1 MSLLEIK
8 NLKTYFHTRAGT
20 TRAVDDVSFSIDKGE
35 IVGVVGE
42 SGSGKS
48 VTCHT
53 MLGLLP
59 SPPAKVE
66 GGTVTFDGEELLH
79 LPPAILRAIRG
90 KRISMIFQDPMSCLN
105 PYLTI
110 LDQVAEPILIHE
122 NVSREEAER
131 RAIEM
136 MKKVGIR
143 DAEQRARSHPH
154 EFSGGMRQRAMIAMA
169 LVTNPDLLLADEP
182 TTALDVTVQARIL
195 QILRD
200 LRDDL
205 GVAVLFV
212 THDLGVVADV
222 ADRVVVMYRG
232 KVVEQGD
239 VLSIFE
245 NPSHPYV
252 KGLLACRPTFETK
265 YRVLPTVDD
274 FLETE
279 EAPDGSLTLRERP
292 NSAERLAELEKQVD
306 RKQPAE
312 ESSVPLLEV
321 KDLRV
326 HFTSGGGFL
335 GKPRETVKAVDG
347 VDLSIPKG
355 KTLGLVGESGC
366 GKTTIGRAILRL
378 VPPTSGSVRYDGAD
392 LGSLSPAAMLA
403 YRKRMQ
409 IIFQDPYASLNP
421 RLTIEQALTEPLV
434 VHRIGSGSSDRRDRV
449 VSLLEEVGLS
459 SEHLLRYP
467 HEFSGGQR
475 QRLCVARALAVE
487 PEFIVCDECVSA
499 MDVSVQAQVLNLLRE
514 LQERRNLT
522 YLFISHDLSVVKF
535 VSDHVAVMQ
544 AGRIVETAPAEELYR
559 NPRETYTRELLEAVP
574 KADLETLRSR
584 GK

>member
-1 MSLLEIK
+1 MSLLDVK

-20 TRAVDDVSFSIDKGE
+20 TRAVDDVSFSIDTKE

-53 MLGLLP
+53 LLGLLP
-59 SPPAKVE
+59 QPPAKVE
-66 GGTVTFDGEELLH
+66 GGSVTFDGQELIG
-79 LPPAILRAIRG
+79 LPPPLLRAIRG

-105 PYLTI
+105 PYLRI
-110 LDQVAEPILIHE
+110 VDQVAEPILIHE
-122 NVSREEAER
+122 GVTKDEAEG

-143 DAEQRARSHPH
+143 DAEQRAHSYPH
-154 EFSGGMRQRAMIAMA
+154 EFSGGMRQRVMIAMS

-195 QILRD
+195 EILRE

-205 GVAVLFV
+205 GIAVLFV
-212 THDLGVVADV
+212 THDLGVVANV

-232 KVVEQGD
+232 KIVEQGKVRD
-239 VLSIFE
+239 IFQ

-252 KGLLACRPTFETK
+252 KGLLACRPTLDTK
-265 YRVLPTVDD
+265 YRTLPTVDD
-274 FLETE
+274 FLKTE
-279 EAPDGSLTLRERP
+279 DGKDGSSVLSERP
-292 NSAERLAELEKQVD
+292 DAKERLAALEKEQSPDNRDEDSPEV
-306 RKQPAE
+306 
-312 ESSVPLLEV
+312 LLEV
-321 KDLRV
+321 KGLGV
-326 HFTSGGGFL
+326 HFHSGGGFL
-335 GKPRETVKAVDG
+335 GTPRETIIAVDD
-347 VDLSIPKG
+347 VDLIIPKG
-355 KTLGLVGESGC
+355 RTLGLVGESGC
-366 GKTTIGRAILRL
+366 GKTTLGRAILRL
-378 VPPTSGSVRYDGAD
+378 QHPTTGSVQYDGTELIGLTQSD
-392 LGSLSPAAMLA
+392 MLD

-421 RLTIEQALTEPLV
+421 RQTIEQTLIEPMLV
-434 VHRIGSGSSDRRDRV
+434 HKIGSSRADRRERV
-449 VSLLEEVGLS
+449 VSLLEEVGL
-459 SEHLLRYP
+459 EAEFLLRYP

-487 PEFIVCDECVSA
+487 PEFVVCDECVSA

-514 LQERRNLT
+514 LQDKRNLT

-535 VSDHVAVMQ
+535 MSDDIAVMKQ
-544 AGRIVETAPAEELYR
+544 GRIEEFGSANDIYE
-559 NPRETYTRELLEAVP
+559 NPQSDYTRELLDAVP
-574 KADLETLRSR
+574 RADF
-584 GK
+584 

>member
-20 TRAVDDVSFSIDKGE
+20 TRAVDDISFSLEKGE

-48 VTCHT
+48 VTCHSI
-53 MLGLLP
+53 LGLLP
-59 SPPAKVE
+59 QPPAKIE
-66 GGTVTFDGEELLH
+66 GGSITFDGEDLIELPDPL
-79 LPPAILRAIRG
+79 LRAIRG
-90 KRISMIFQDPMSCLN
+90 KRISMVFQDPMSCLN

-110 LDQVAEPILIHE
+110 LDQVAEPMLIHE
-122 NVSREEAER
+122 EITREKAEG

-143 DAEQRARSHPH
+143 DAEKRASSYPH

-169 LVTNPDLLLADEP
+169 LVTNPDVILADEP

-195 QILRD
+195 RLLRD

-205 GVAVLFV
+205 GVGVIFV
-212 THDLGVVADV
+212 SHDLGVIAEV
-222 ADRVVVMYRG
+222 ADRVVVMYQG

-265 YRVLPTVDD
+265 FRILPTVDD
-274 FLETE
+274 FLETKQ
-279 EAPDGSLTLRERP
+279 AADGSMTILERTDTQ
-292 NSAERLAELEKQVD
+292 ERLAALERV
-306 RKQPAE
+306 PE
-312 ESSVPLLEV
+312 EGDSNDPDHPDSLLEV
-321 KDLRV
+321 KDLKV
-326 HFTSGGGFL
+326 HFTTGGGFL
-335 GKPRETVKAVDG
+335 DKPSELVKAVDG
-347 VDLSIPKG
+347 VELTARRG
-355 KTLGLVGESGC
+355 QTLGLVGESGC

-378 VPPTSGSVRYDGAD
+378 VKPTNGSVRYDGTE
-392 LGSLSPAAMLA
+392 LVNLQPSELLP

-421 RLTIEQALTEPLV
+421 RLTIEQALIEPMT
-434 VHRIGSGSSDRRDRV
+434 VHGLGTTRSDRRDKV
-449 VSLLEEVGLS
+449 VELLEEVGLS
-459 SEHLLRYP
+459 ASHLLRYP

-475 QRLCVARALAVE
+475 QRLCVARALVVE

-514 LQERRNLT
+514 LQDKRELT

-535 VSDHVAVMQ
+535 MSDEVAVMQ
-544 AGRIVETAPAEELYR
+544 AGKIVEQGDAEEIYL
-559 NPRETYTRELLEAVP
+559 NPKETYTRKL
-574 KADLETLRSR
+574 
-584 GK
+584 

>member
-1 MSLLEIK
+1 MSLLDIK

-53 MLGLLP
+53 LLGLLP
-59 SPPAKVE
+59 QPPAKVE
-66 GGTVTFDGEELLH
+66 GGSVTFDGNDLLD
-79 LPPAILRAIRG
+79 LPSPLLRAIRG

-110 LDQVAEPILIHE
+110 LDQVAEPILTHE
-122 NVSREEAER
+122 DVTKDQAEG

-143 DAEQRARSHPH
+143 DAEKRARSYPH

-169 LVTNPDLLLADEP
+169 LVTNPDLILADEP

-195 QILRD
+195 RVLRD

-205 GVAVLFV
+205 GVGVIFV
-212 THDLGVVADV
+212 SHDLGVIAEV
-222 ADRVVVMYRG
+222 ADRVVVMYKG
-232 KVVEQGD
+232 KVVEQGS
-239 VLSIFE
+239 VESIFE

-265 YRVLPTVDD
+265 FRILPTVDD
-274 FLETE
+274 FLQTE
-279 EAPDGSLTLRERP
+279 EAPDGSLGLYERP
-292 NSAERLAELEKQVD
+292 DAEARLAELKRQID
-306 RKQPAE
+306 TGGNPK
-312 ESSVPLLEV
+312 ESGQNESFLKV

-326 HFTSGGGFL
+326 HFTSGGGL
-335 GKPRETVKAVDG
+335 LSKPHETVKAVDG
-347 VDLSIPKG
+347 VDLSISKG
-355 KTLGLVGESGC
+355 QTLGLVGESGC

-378 VPPTSGSVRYDGAD
+378 VKLTAGSVVYDETNLAD
-392 LGSLSPAAMLA
+392 LPPSELLP

-421 RLTIEQALTEPLV
+421 RLTIEQALIEPMK
-434 VHRIGSGSSDRRDRV
+434 VHGLEPNRSARRDKV
-449 VSLLEEVGLS
+449 VELLEEVGLS
-459 SEHLLRYP
+459 VDHLLRYP

-475 QRLCVARALAVE
+475 QRLCVARSLAVE
-487 PEFIVCDECVSA
+487 PEFLVCDECVSA

-514 LQERRNLT
+514 LQEKRNLT

-535 VSDHVAVMQ
+535 MSDEIAVMRQ
-544 AGRIVETAPAEELYR
+544 GRIEEFGTATDIYE
-559 NPRETYTRELLEAVP
+559 NPQSDYTRELLDAVP
-574 KADLETLRSR
+574 RADF
-584 GK
+584 

>member
-20 TRAVDDVSFSIDKGE
+20 IRAVDDVSFSIEKGE

-122 NVSREEAER
+122 DVSREEAER

-265 YRVLPTVDD
+265 YRILPTVDD

-292 NSAERLAELEKQVD
+292 NSADRLAELEKQVD

-321 KDLRV
+321 KGLRV

-335 GKPRETVKAVDG
+335 GKPKETV
-347 VDLSIPKG
+347 
-355 KTLGLVGESGC
+355 
-366 GKTTIGRAILRL
+366 
-378 VPPTSGSVRYDGAD
+378 
-392 LGSLSPAAMLA
+392 
-403 YRKRMQ
+403 
-409 IIFQDPYASLNP
+409 
-421 RLTIEQALTEPLV
+421 
-434 VHRIGSGSSDRRDRV
+434 
-449 VSLLEEVGLS
+449 
-459 SEHLLRYP
+459 
-467 HEFSGGQR
+467 
-475 QRLCVARALAVE
+475 
-487 PEFIVCDECVSA
+487 
-499 MDVSVQAQVLNLLRE
+499 
-514 LQERRNLT
+514 
-522 YLFISHDLSVVKF
+522 
-535 VSDHVAVMQ
+535 
-544 AGRIVETAPAEELYR
+544 
-559 NPRETYTRELLEAVP
+559 
-574 KADLETLRSR
+574 
-584 GK
+584 